1 MAPSPLRKRLTNEDK
16 MKIIEESKQ
25 PGFFFH
31 EHICTNFV
39 LLFHELIECVFFS
52 FQTLHHMFSNYMDS
66 FFLNTYMYFGEKLAS
81 QITFE
86 CLFLQMKGKVPY
98 ILQNNGDLMINAEFL
113 FNLILHMMFRD
124 KFVIVDYL

>member
-1 MAPSPLRKRLTNEDK
+1 MIGVLHDHSWAFIQRHL
-16 MKIIEESKQ
+16 Q
-25 PGFFFH
+25 
-31 EHICTNFV
+31 CTKVINC
-39 LLFHELIECVFFS
+39 I
-52 FQTLHHMFSNYMDS
+52 NYMDS

-113 FNLILHMMFRD
+113 FNLIPHMMFRD

>member
-25 PGFFFH
+25 PG
-31 EHICTNFV
+31 
-39 LLFHELIECVFFS
+39 
-52 FQTLHHMFSNYMDS
+52 
-66 FFLNTYMYFGEKLAS
+66 
-81 QITFE
+81 
-86 CLFLQMKGKVPY
+86 MKGKVPY

-113 FNLILHMMFRD
+113 FNLIPHMMFRD

>member
-1 MAPSPLRKRLTNEDK
+1 
-16 MKIIEESKQ
+16 
-25 PGFFFH
+25 
-31 EHICTNFV
+31 
-39 LLFHELIECVFFS
+39 
-52 FQTLHHMFSNYMDS
+52 
-66 FFLNTYMYFGEKLAS
+66 MYFGEKLAS

>member
-1 MAPSPLRKRLTNEDK
+1 M
-16 MKIIEESKQ
+16 
-25 PGFFFH
+25 
-31 EHICTNFV
+31 
-39 LLFHELIECVFFS
+39 FHELIECVFFS

>member
-25 PGFFFH
+25 PGFCRKKTMDKYG
-31 EHICTNFV
+31 ISRSAISV
-39 LLFHELIECVFFS
+39 ILLKQKEFLK
-52 FQTLHHMFSNYMDS
+52 TMDS
-66 FFLNTYMYFGEKLAS
+66 SPIAMNTYMYFGEKLAS

-113 FNLILHMMFRD
+113 FNLIPHMMFRD

>member
-1 MAPSPLRKRLTNEDK
+1 MIGVLFYNASIHSKAFTVYKSCKLWYNMAPSPLRKRLTNEDK

-25 PGFFFH
+25 PGFCRKKT
-31 EHICTNFV
+31 IIWI
-39 LLFHELIECVFFS
+39 LFSWIH
-52 FQTLHHMFSNYMDS
+52 
-66 FFLNTYMYFGEKLAS
+66 MYFGEKLAS

>member
-16 MKIIEESKQ
+16 MKIIEESNIFIIV
-25 PGFFFH
+25 GFITH
-31 EHICTNFV
+31 RMC
-39 LLFHELIECVFFS
+39 FFS

-113 FNLILHMMFRD
+113 FNLIPHMMFRD

>member
-1 MAPSPLRKRLTNEDK
+1 MS
-16 MKIIEESKQ
+16 IHSKAFTVYKSYKLYKLY
-25 PGFFFH
+25 GFFF
-31 EHICTNFV
+31 
-39 LLFHELIECVFFS
+39 LEC
-52 FQTLHHMFSNYMDS
+52 
-66 FFLNTYMYFGEKLAS
+66 MYFGEKLAS

-113 FNLILHMMFRD
+113 FNLIPHMMFRD

>member
-1 MAPSPLRKRLTNEDK
+1 MQAFIQRHLQCTKVINCDK
-16 MKIIEESKQ
+16 IW
-25 PGFFFH
+25 H
-31 EHICTNFV
+31 
-39 LLFHELIECVFFS
+39 LLH
-52 FQTLHHMFSNYMDS
+52 
-66 FFLNTYMYFGEKLAS
+66 YFGEKLAS

-124 KFVIVDYL
+124 KFVIVDYS

>member
-25 PGFFFH
+25 PGFCRKKTM
-31 EHICTNFV
+31 E
-39 LLFHELIECVFFS
+39 
-52 FQTLHHMFSNYMDS
+52 
-66 FFLNTYMYFGEKLAS
+66 
-81 QITFE
+81 
-86 CLFLQMKGKVPY
+86 GKVPY